1 MNAAYTIAVRALCEF
16 GARRG
21 DLDLRFTP
29 APSAREGIAGHAWVR
44 SQRGAGYRTEV
55 PLSGEFCHLRVRGRA
70 DGYDPARKRL
80 EEIKTYRGEL
90 RHMPENH
97 RHLHWAQA
105 LTYAHLICEQQGL
118 ARIEVALVYFNIATK
133 RETVLAETR
142 EAAELRQ
149 HFETLCASF
158 LAWSEQELAHRAR
171 RDAALARLQFPYP
184 DFRPGQR
191 PLAVAVYNAAR
202 AGLCLGAQAPTGI
215 GKTIGTLFP
224 LLKAAP
230 AQGLDKIF
238 FLTAKTPG
246 RALALQALERIE
258 AAQDTPAAL
267 RVLELQARDKACEH
281 PDKACHGDSCP
292 LAKGFYD
299 RLPEARAEALRDA
312 RLDRGALHAVAAR
325 HEVCPYYLGQD
336 LMRWCDVAVGDF
348 NYYFDLHAPL
358 YRLAQDYEWRVG
370 VLVDEAHNLLERARG
385 MYTAQLHRSQLSA
398 ARREASA
405 AARRALDVV
414 ARRWS
419 ALSAG
424 QAQAYAVRDELPE
437 PFIAALQ
444 RAVGVLSDEQDA
456 NPRSADGALLRFY
469 FDALHFLQLAELYDR
484 AHSVWDLS
492 LPEAPA
498 GAATRGQA
506 LGQTPGQT
514 YGQTHGQT
522 HRQTHERTRGQ
533 STLCIRNLIPAPFLI
548 ERFAAAHT
556 CTLFSATLTPWNY
569 YVDTLGLPGQ
579 AAWTSVESPF
589 QAEQLQVYV
598 ARHISTRYRHR
609 QASLAPLVQLMAQ
622 QYGTRPGNYLA
633 FVSSFEYLGQLASL
647 LRKLHPHVPVWEQAP
662 SMNEAER
669 HAFLENFTDHGRG
682 IGFAVLGGA
691 FAEGVDLPGRRLIG
705 AFIAT
710 LGLPQVNPVNEEIM
724 RRMDAAFGRGYDY
737 AYLYPG
743 LRKVVQ
749 AAGRVIRGQDDQ
761 GVLYLIDDRYER
773 GKVRGLLPRWW
784 RIASSGSFGQSGSPG
799 SPNSPGSP
807 GLPGPPGSLDSL
819 GLPSSPGPAGQLGPA
834 GPLDPAGLL
843 DPASPP
849 GSPAAPRPADA

>member
-1 MNAAYTIAVRALCEF
+1 MRALCEF

-44 SQRGAGYRTEV
+44 SQRGAGYQAEV
-55 PLSGEFCHLRVRGRA
+55 ALSGSFRHLRVRGRA
-70 DGYDPARKRL
+70 DGYDPARNRL
-80 EEIKTYRGEL
+80 EEIKTYRGDL

-105 LTYAHLICEQQGL
+105 LTYAHLMCERQGL
-118 ARIEVALVYFNIATK
+118 ARIEVALVYFDIAAR
-133 RETVLAETR
+133 RETVLAETH
-142 EAAELRQ
+142 EAAELRRR
-149 HFETLCASF
+149 FEALCSSF
-158 LAWSEQELAHRAR
+158 LDWSEQELAHRAR
-171 RDAALARLQFPYP
+171 RDAALARLSFPYP
-184 DFRPGQR
+184 GFREGQR

-246 RALALQALERIE
+246 RALALQALQRIE
-258 AAQDTPAAL
+258 AAQDAPVL

-281 PDKACHGDSCP
+281 PDKACHGESCP
-292 LAKGFYD
+292 LAQGFYD
-299 RLPEARAEALRDA
+299 RLPQARAQALQGT
-312 RLDRGALHAVAAR
+312 RLDRPALRAVAAQ
-325 HEVCPYYLGQD
+325 HQVCPYYLGQD

-385 MYTAQLHRSQLSA
+385 MYTAQLHRSQLAA
-398 ARREASA
+398 ARRAAPA
-405 AARRALDVV
+405 AARRALDAV
-414 ARRWS
+414 ARRWN
-419 ALSAG
+419 ALCAD
-424 QAQAYAVRDELPE
+424 QTEAYEARDELPAA
-437 PFIAALQ
+437 FIAALQ

-456 NPRSADGALLRFY
+456 NPRSADSALLRFY

-484 AHSVWDLS
+484 AHSVWDVS
-492 LPEAPA
+492 LAAP
-498 GAATRGQA
+498 GAAGTAARGQEGA
-506 LGQTPGQT
+506 TV
-514 YGQTHGQT
+514 
-522 HRQTHERTRGQ
+522 RGQ
-533 STLCIRNLIPAPFLI
+533 SALCIRNLIPAPFLA
-548 ERFAAAHT
+548 ERYAAAHT
-556 CTLFSATLTPWNY
+556 CTLFSATLTPWAY
-569 YVDTLGLPGQ
+569 YADTLGLPAQ
-579 AAWTSVESPF
+579 AAWVDVASPF
-589 QAEQLQVYV
+589 KAEQLQVRI

-609 QASLAPLVQLMAQ
+609 QASLAPVVELMAQ
-622 QYGTRPGNYLA
+622 QYRARPGNYLA
-633 FVSSFEYLGQLASL
+633 FLSSFDYLGQLAGL
-647 LRKLHPHVPVWEQAP
+647 FRQLHPDIPAWEQAP

-669 HAFLENFTDHGRG
+669 LAFLENFTDQGQG

-710 LGLPQVNPVNEEIM
+710 LGLPQINPVNEEIM

-749 AAGRVIRGQDDQ
+749 AAGRIIRGHDDQ
-761 GVLYLIDDRYER
+761 GVLYLIDDRYDR
-773 GKVRGLLPRWW
+773 AQVRGLLPPWW
-784 RIASSGSFGQSGSPG
+784 RVEPMQ
-799 SPNSPGSP
+799 
-807 GLPGPPGSLDSL
+807 
-819 GLPSSPGPAGQLGPA
+819 
-834 GPLDPAGLL
+834 
-843 DPASPP
+843 
-849 GSPAAPRPADA
+849 APRAASENRARA